1 MMMRFLP
8 GQADQRNDA
17 HHGLVVQRLPFLAAL
32 PFTNDHF
39 TKTGSKQTLG
49 KLRGGGEK
57 R

>member
-1 MMMRFLP
+1 MMRFLP